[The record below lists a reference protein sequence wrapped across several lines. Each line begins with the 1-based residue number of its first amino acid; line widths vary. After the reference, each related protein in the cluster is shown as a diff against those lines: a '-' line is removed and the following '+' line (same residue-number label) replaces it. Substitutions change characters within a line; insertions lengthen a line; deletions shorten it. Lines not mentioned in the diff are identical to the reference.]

1 MLPTFVIFLR
11 EGVEA
16 SMIVAILLAYL
27 ARSGHREYFRDVYA
41 GVAAALALAF
51 GGGAAAFL
59 LIRTYE
65 GSRAQTIFETATF
78 LLACGV
84 LTYMTFWMHSH
95 ARTLSRELKAKA
107 DQAMGRGARLSLA
120 LVAFQAVG
128 REGLETVVFT
138 LAIFFAASSAGG
150 NFAASVPAAA
160 LGAAL
165 GVLGA
170 LAIAYV
176 VYRLGHRLNLGRFFQ
191 VIGSLLMLFAAGL
204 LADAIENLQ
213 QLHWLPL
220 LAHPLWNTSSWLTEG
235 GALGDILHTFLGYAS
250 QPTGLQVVIYWVYV
264 LSAVGGF
271 FWISGRHR
279 PARPTAAT
287 ATG

>member
-27 ARSGHREYFRDVYA
+27 ARSGHRDHFRDVYL
-41 GVAAALALAF
+41 GVGAALVLAF

-65 GSRAQTIFETATF
+65 GSQVQAIFETGTY
-78 LLACGV
+78 LVACAV
-84 LTYMTFWMHSH
+84 LTYMTFWMHAH
-95 ARTLSRELKAKA
+95 ARSLSRELRERT
-107 DQAMGRGARLSLA
+107 DRAMGRGARLSLA

-138 LAIFFAASSAGG
+138 LAIFFAASGTSG

-165 GVLGA
+165 GVAVALGIA
-170 LAIAYV
+170 VAI
-176 VYRLGHRLNLGRFFQ
+176 YRLGHRLNLARFFQ
-191 VIGSLLMLFAAGL
+191 VVGSLLMLFAAGL
-204 LADAIENLQ
+204 LADAVENIQ
-213 QLHWLPL
+213 QLGWLPL
-220 LAHPLWNTSSWLTEG
+220 LSHPLWNTSAQLSEA
-235 GALGDILHTFLGYAS
+235 GAVGDVLHTFLGYAA
-250 QPTGLQVVIYWVYV
+250 QPTGLQVIAYWVYV
-264 LSAVGGF
+264 LAAVGGF
-271 FWISGRHR
+271 AWLTSRRSATPPR
-279 PARPTAAT
+279 PAPAS
-287 ATG
+287 